1 MVYVNKRERNTE
13 EQVCNFI
20 LNRVLNQGNLSK
32 ITGITTQ
39 IDLQEHEKERINE
52 QKRQKL
58 AARAFKKKQNKV
70 AVDVSEPK

>member
-39 IDLQEHEKERINE
+39 FDLQEHEKERINE

-58 AARAFKKKQNKV
+58 AARAFKKKQDKV

>member
-39 IDLQEHEKERINE
+39 IDLQEHEKERIIE

>member
-58 AARAFKKKQNKV
+58 AARAFKKKQDKV